1 MALYGK
7 LPSPQVQHEVIETSV
22 KNIIGLSWPTGGVAG
37 QPYFNKATSNFLI
50 KGQLTQLLL
59 TNPGERVMLPD
70 YGVGLK
76 QYLFE
81 PLTEDL
87 ASDLA
92 DEVIT
97 AINTYASN
105 IKVMSIRFFQD
116 ENLTGFGMPG
126 MKIQLTV
133 MPKNGDQL
141 LDVDIVI

>member
-7 LPSPQVQHEVIETSV
+7 IPSPQAQRDAIETSV
-22 KNIIGLSWPTGGVAG
+22 KTITGLSWPTGGIPG
-37 QPYFNKATSNFLI
+37 QPYFNKATDNFLI

-81 PLTEDL
+81 PLNEDV
-87 ASDLA
+87 ASELG

-97 AINTYASN
+97 AVNTYASN
-105 IKVMSIRFFQD
+105 IEVISIRFFQD
-116 ENLTGFGMPG
+116 ENLDGFGVPG
-126 MKIQLTV
+126 MKINLTV
-133 MPKNGDQL
+133 KPKNGDQL

>member
-7 LPSPQVQHEVIETSV
+7 LPSPQVEQEVIETSV
-22 KNIIGLSWPTGGVAG
+22 KTIYGLSWPTGAVPG

-81 PLTEDL
+81 PLT
-87 ASDLA
+87 SDLA
-92 DEVIT
+92 ESAAEEVMT
-97 AINTYASN
+97 AINKYAKN
-105 IKVMSIRFFQD
+105 IKVISIRFFQD

-126 MKIQLTV
+126 MKINLTV

>member
-7 LPSPQVQHEVIETSV
+7 IPSPQAQRDAIETSV
-22 KNIIGLSWPTGGVAG
+22 KTITGLSWPTGGIPG
-37 QPYFNKATSNFLI
+37 QPYFNKATDNFLI

-70 YGVGLK
+70 YGVGLQ

-81 PLTEDL
+81 PLT
-87 ASDLA
+87 SDLSEVAA
-92 DEVIT
+92 DRVIT
-97 AINTYASN
+97 AINKYAKN

-116 ENLTGFGMPG
+116 ENLDGFGVPG
-126 MKIQLTV
+126 MKINLTV
-133 MPKNGDQL
+133 KPKNGDQL

>member
-7 LPSPQVQHEVIETSV
+7 TPSPQVQQEVIETSV
-22 KNIIGLSWPTGGVAG
+22 KNITGLSWPTGGVPG

-70 YGVGLK
+70 YGVGLR

-81 PLTEDL
+81 PMDSNIAES
-87 ASDLA
+87 AA
-92 DEVIT
+92 EEVMT
-97 AINTYASN
+97 AIRKYARN
-105 IKVMSIRFFQD
+105 IKVISIRFFQD
-116 ENLTGFGMPG
+116 DNLTGFGMPG
-126 MKIQLTV
+126 LKIQLRV

>member
-7 LPSPQVQHEVIETSV
+7 LPSPQAQRDVIETSV
-22 KNIIGLSWPTGGVAG
+22 KNITGLSWPPGGIAG
-37 QPYFNKATSNFLI
+37 QPYFNKATNNFLI

-70 YGVGLK
+70 YGVAAR

-105 IKVMSIRFFQD
+105 IEVVSIRFFQD